1 MVENGR
7 RYSRNTV
14 DIFRLSPVGRITKSH
29 RGTPSPVKW
38 TKAGRTVR
46 RGQLYIS
53 GGQTWD
59 GGFNYDGLSNVGRYN
74 IKDNMWEILPNSSFR
89 GGYPEHY
96 GRTWGPALF
105 TMNNKLYEVGGD
117 DGFDTATPLEAMDLD
132 NIAQG
137 WTKQTTSLPGGN
149 TLGGNNVVTVGSKVY
164 VTIGPKSQATN
175 EVYSWDGNEEGS
187 WQPIANMR
195 NTRNML
201 GLCMATDGIENIWV
215 IGGCT
220 PSFGCDL
227 MEQYKISTNE

>member
-46 RGQLYIS
+46 RGQLYIA

-59 GGFNYDGLSNVGRYN
+59 GGFNYDGLSNIGRYN

-105 TMNNKLYEVGGD
+105 TMNNKLYVIMRWAGMRVL
-117 DGFDTATPLEAMDLD
+117 TLLHL
-132 NIAQG
+132 
-137 WTKQTTSLPGGN
+137 WKQWICTTL
-149 TLGGNNVVTVGSKVY
+149 LK
-164 VTIGPKSQATN
+164 A
-175 EVYSWDGNEEGS
+175 
-187 WQPIANMR
+187 
-195 NTRNML
+195 
-201 GLCMATDGIENIWV
+201 GLN
-215 IGGCT
+215 
-220 PSFGCDL
+220 
-227 MEQYKISTNE
+227 KR